1 MRLNAP
7 FTPTTPTLSF
17 WVYED
22 LIRLKI
28 TNEKPLPYDAWGK
41 IIYME
46 AWQGLTSYEVNLT
59 SSTPS
64 S

>member
-1 MRLNAP
+1 MEIVWKN
-7 FTPTTPTLSF
+7 
-17 WVYED
+17 
-22 LIRLKI
+22 K
-28 TNEKPLPYDAWGK
+28 KPLPYDTWGK

-59 SSTPS
+59 SAKPS